1 LGDRG
6 WLRSRLRREVDSESA
21 PGPVA
26 MVARGVDV
34 ETAIIGKMAF
44 DAPAPMRRDTIFRIA
59 SMTKPI
65 SVH

>member
-1 LGDRG
+1 
-6 WLRSRLRREVDSESA
+6 VDSESA